1 MHFLGH
7 EDLRQDERV
16 MQLFSLINDLLALDA
31 DSFKRRLHITR
42 CPIVPLAPN
51 AGLIGLIQG
60 TDTLHAL
67 IRDYRNTHKIL
78 ADLERRMMMQVSFQC
93 CLAGKS
99 DSQRFQ
105 MSPDHEN
112 LTSIQKLE
120 VFEHA
125 VNHSTG
131 QDVYRTLWEKAKN
144 SEHWLERR
152 STYTSSLAVGS
163 MVGHVLG
170 LGDRHPSNILIDRE
184 SGKVIHID
192 FGDCFEVAMHREKY
206 PERVPFRLTRMFR
219 KAMEISGIRGS
230 FTVTCQVTMKVL
242 RNNRESLMAVLE
254 ALVYDPLISWRL
266 QTDGRYLPR
275 PRAFVLRKL

>member
-1 MHFLGH
+1 
-7 EDLRQDERV
+7 
-16 MQLFSLINDLLALDA
+16 
-31 DSFKRRLHITR
+31 
-42 CPIVPLAPN
+42 
-51 AGLIGLIQG
+51 
-60 TDTLHAL
+60 
-67 IRDYRNTHKIL
+67 
-78 ADLERRMMMQVSFQC
+78 
-93 CLAGKS
+93 
-99 DSQRFQ
+99 

-170 LGDRHPSNILIDRE
+170 LGDRHPSNILVDRE
-184 SGKVIHID
+184 SGKVIQID

-206 PERVPFRLTRMFR
+206 PERVPFRLTRMLR
-219 KAMEISGIRGS
+219 KAMEVSGIRGS
-230 FTVTCQVTMKVL
+230 FTITCQVTMRVL
-242 RNNRESLMAVLE
+242 RDNRESLLAVLE

-266 QTDGRYLPR
+266 QTDDNRNVRRTAEQGPTRRTQADETEIFREGAEEHVARTEMRNERALRVYNRVKDKLTGRDFDPNVPLPVEEQVDR
-275 PRAFVLRKL
+275 LIGQAQDNIALSQHFTGWCAFW